1 VVLTSSFINKEP
13 LFLKHLQQHPHTL
26 PRKCVKWRRLTTN
39 NDLLQQLNVMEDPRH
54 QGQGSPSSS
63 FPVDP
68 DFCVKIPS
76 QLLTLDLTFVKGHL
90 KYY

>member
-1 VVLTSSFINKEP
+1 
-13 LFLKHLQQHPHTL
+13 
-26 PRKCVKWRRLTTN
+26 
-39 NDLLQQLNVMEDPRH
+39 
-54 QGQGSPSSS
+54 
-63 FPVDP
+63 VDP